1 MPDFN
6 DRGRSRPTTSRRQ
19 FVQGLTLAGGVA
31 AIGFRPG
38 RAYAADA
45 ASQTGVLSGDRFD
58 LAVEERAVNITGRRR
73 TAVTVNGSM
82 PGPTLRFRQGQ
93 TVTINVANR
102 LKEATSIHWHGLR
115 LPAEMDGVP
124 GLSFAGIMPG
134 ETFTYRFGVQQSG
147 TYWYHS
153 HSGMQEQVGH
163 FGALILEPAGAEAH
177 PFDREHVIL
186 LSDWTDEDPMTV
198 VANLKQ
204 QGDYYNTSR
213 PTLADLAGD
222 ARARGL
228 GAALKDWGMWD
239 RMRMSP
245 TDILDVTGATYTY
258 LVNGQ
263 PPAANWTG
271 LFSPGERVRLRV
283 INGSAMTIFD
293 VRIPGLKL
301 TVVQADG
308 CDIEPVEVDAFRIG
322 AAETY
327 DVIVEPRDAAYTLFA
342 QAMDRSGYAR
352 ATLAPRPGMIAAIPP
367 MDPRPRLTMADMGM
381 RDMAGMDMS
390 SPVASGGMAAMPGM
404 GGDKT
409 KSNAPSAPMD
419 MSHMDMAGMDMSK
432 MDMPGMNSAPAAPAT
447 AVLPS
452 SDASGVDPKTLQ
464 GRVNVDNVATAPSQG
479 LDRPGLGL
487 SENDRRVLVYTDLK
501 ALAVRDPR
509 PPGREI
515 VFHLTGNMER
525 WTWGFDGK
533 KFSEAPPVRLKLG
546 ERVRFVLIND
556 TMMAHPIHL
565 HGLFSEL
572 ENGQGER
579 QPLKHTVLVH
589 PGQKLSYLVSA
600 DTAGRW
606 AFHCHLMYHMET
618 GMFRTVLVA

>member
-1 MPDFN
+1 MQDLN
-6 DRGRSRPTTSRRQ
+6 DLGGRRSLASRRR
-19 FVQGLTLAGGVA
+19 FVQGLALAGGVS
-31 AIGFRPG
+31 AIGFRPSQAQAIAG
-38 RAYAADA
+38 L
-45 ASQTGVLSGDRFD
+45 SQTGVLSGDRFG
-58 LAVEERAVNITGRRR
+58 LVVEERAINITGRGRS
-73 TAVTVNGSM
+73 AMTVNGSV
-82 PGPTLRFRQGQ
+82 PGPTLRFRQGDV
-93 TVTINVANR
+93 VTIDVTNR
-102 LKEATSIHWHGLR
+102 LKEPTSIHWHGLR

-134 ETFTYRFGVQQSG
+134 ETFAYRFPITQSG

-153 HSGMQEQVGH
+153 HSGMQEQVGQY
-163 FGALILEPAGAEAH
+163 GALVLAPAGAEAH

-204 QGDYYNTSR
+204 QGDYYNYSR
-213 PTLADLAGD
+213 PTLADLNDD

-228 GAALKDWGMWD
+228 GAALKDWTMWG

-271 LFSPGERVRLRV
+271 LFSPGEKVRLRV
-283 INGSAMTIFD
+283 INGSSMTIFD
-293 VRIPGLKL
+293 VRIAGLKM

-308 CDIEPVEVDAFRIG
+308 CDIEPVEVDEFRIG
-322 AAETY
+322 TAETY
-327 DVIVEPRDAAYTLFA
+327 DVIVEPQDAAAYTLFA

-352 ATLAPRPGMIAAIPP
+352 ATLAPRPGMIAAVPP

-381 RDMAGMDMS
+381 GDMAGMDMTGQAA
-390 SPVASGGMAAMPGM
+390 PGGMAAMPGM
-404 GGDKT
+404 GGD
-409 KSNAPSAPMD
+409 APKPAAPGAPMD

-432 MDMPGMNSAPAAPAT
+432 MNMPGMSPAPAAGAT
-447 AVLPS
+447 LPS
-452 SDASGVDPKTLQ
+452 TDASGVDPKTLK
-464 GRVNVDNVATAPSQG
+464 GKVNVDNVAAAPSQG
-479 LDRPGLGL
+479 LDKPGLGL
-487 SENDRRVLVYTDLK
+487 DGNGRRVLVYADLK
-501 ALAVRDPR
+501 ALTAADPR
-509 PPGREI
+509 APSREI
-515 VFHLTGNMER
+515 TFHLTGNMQR

-533 KFSEAPPVRLKLG
+533 KFSEAPPVRLVLG
-546 ERVRFVLIND
+546 ERVRFALIND

-572 ENGQGER
+572 ENGQGDR
-579 QPLKHTVLVH
+579 QPLKHTVLVQ

-600 DTAGRW
+600 DTPGRW
-606 AFHCHLMYHMET
+606 AFHCHLLFHMET

>member
-1 MPDFN
+1 MHDFN
-6 DRGRSRPTTSRRQ
+6 DRGPSRPLANRRR
-19 FVQGLTLAGGVA
+19 FIQGLVLAGGVA
-31 AIGFRPG
+31 AVGFRPN
-38 RAYAADA
+38 RARAQSGL
-45 ASQTGVLSGDRFD
+45 SQTGVLSGDRFD
-58 LAVEERAVNITGRRR
+58 LAVEERAVNITGRQR

-93 TVTINVANR
+93 TVTINLANR
-102 LKEATSIHWHGLR
+102 LKEPTSIHWHGLR
-115 LPAEMDGVP
+115 LPAQMDGVP
-124 GLSFAGIMPG
+124 GLSFAGVMPG
-134 ETFTYRFGVQQSG
+134 ETFTYRFPVQQSG

-153 HSGMQEQVGH
+153 HSGMQEQVGC
-163 FGALILEPAGAEAH
+163 FGALVLEPSGAEARA
-177 PFDREHVIL
+177 FDREHVIL
-186 LSDWTDEDPMTV
+186 LSDWTDEDPMTLV
-198 VANLKQ
+198 SNLKQ
-204 QGDYYNTSR
+204 QGDYYNRNR
-213 PTLADLAGD
+213 PTPADLCAD
-222 ARARGL
+222 AHARGL
-228 GAALKDWGMWD
+228 GAALKDWGLWA

-245 TDILDVTGATYTY
+245 TDILDVSGATYTY
-258 LVNGQ
+258 LINGQ

-271 LFSPGERVRLRV
+271 LFSPGEKVRLRV

-293 VRIPGLKL
+293 VRISGLKM

-308 CDIEPVEVDAFRIG
+308 CDVEPVEVDEFRIG

-327 DVIVEPRDAAYTLFA
+327 DVIVEPREAAAYTLFA

-381 RDMAGMDMS
+381 GDMAGM
-390 SPVASGGMAAMPGM
+390 PGM
-404 GGDKT
+404 
-409 KSNAPSAPMD
+409 SNQKAKPSAPGAPMD
-419 MSHMDMAGMDMSK
+419 MSHMDMTGMDMSK
-432 MDMPGMNSAPAAPAT
+432 MDMSSMNSAPAAAG
-447 AVLPS
+447 LPS

-464 GRVNVDNVATAPSQG
+464 GSVNVDNVAVAPREG

-487 SENDRRVLVYTDLK
+487 NESRRRVLVYTDLK
-501 ALAVRDPR
+501 ALASPDPR

-515 VFHLTGNMER
+515 VFHLTGNMQR

-572 ENGQGER
+572 ENGQEGR
-579 QPLKHTVLVH
+579 QPLKHTVLVQ
-589 PGQKLSYLVSA
+589 PGQRLSYLVSA
-600 DTAGRW
+600 DTPGRW